1 MSEFQPKQEVQQT
14 IIKAQKLRDM
24 VAMPGWTEIFE
35 PELKSSIAALES
47 KILEG
52 DFEDLEEL
60 KLNQLQLKH
69 QKSMLDFVYKSIDEA
84 DEIIRQDNA
93 KITAKEI
100 LPSTE

>member
-1 MSEFQPKQEVQQT
+1 MSEFQPKQEVNET
-14 IIKAQKLRDM
+14 INKAGKLRDM
-24 VAMPGWTEIFE
+24 TAMPGWMEIFE
-35 PELKSSIAALES
+35 PELKSSIAALEA

-52 DFEDLEEL
+52 EFEDLEEL

-69 QKSMLDFVYKSIDEA
+69 KKSMLDFVYNIIDEA

-100 LPSTE
+100 L